1 MDQRLLQMQMR
12 KNFSSVLRQLEKNP
26 NNAEIAAAICKIQTH
41 IKDLNESLGTLKTSR
56 KKMTSATVALLT
68 SCKLKLQH
76 LQKSGGTMQN
86 EISTS
91 SSPIIDN
98 VIQADSINKRIR
110 WTDLES
116 AFQKRM
122 TTGMFV
128 NIIHKNLNSFFKDV
142 KILLIIRLHNLLK
155 EKSAIKLNT
164 ILACNF
170 EIVKE
175 GEIMIE
181 TKYFTVGCMK
191 ILQLTDLDELRVPFV
206 VYADLES
213 ILEKV
218 TDTSNDLIKKK
229 FQQKHIPSSIAYYTK
244 CSYDEK
250 LSTFKLERSKNCI
263 EWFINELQELAHNVD
278 NILDDIKP
286 MNLTF
291 DEELEFSASTK
302 CHICTKK
309 FTPEDIK
316 VRDHCHF
323 TGAYRGAA
331 HVGCNLNYQ
340 ESCTI
345 AVVFHGL
352 SNYDSHFLIKQL
364 KKQFPGTINLLA
376 LNKES
381 YISFTK
387 HVKGTR
393 IRFRFIDSYK
403 FMASSISTLANELED
418 KDKSISLSFCNNL
431 EEFKLI
437 TKKRIF
443 PYDYID
449 SWEKFNEEQ
458 LPSKLDFYSQLN
470 EEHISEIDY
479 NHACK
484 DWKKFNIK
492 NLDPDHYF
500 TLPGL
505 SFNAMLKYTEIELEL
520 ITDAD
525 KLLFIE
531 GGFRGGLSQCSHRH
545 VIANNKYMSEYNPNI
560 EDSYLM
566 YFDVNNLYGFAIA
579 STLPVSDFQWEE
591 NFDINKL
598 NSIEDNSE
606 WGYILE
612 VDLDYPVNLHNEH
625 KDLPLAPERRIPPLS
640 TRMKIRKLYRVL
652 KFKQRAWLKPYIDLN
667 TELRTKATSLFAKN
681 LFKSLINICF
691 GKMLES
697 TRSQRII
704 KLVSRYGGRGRARAL
719 ISKPNFHSALIIDDL
734 VIIEMKRLSILLN
747 KPIYGDKVKFA
758 YMDTDSAILHI
769 CTPDIYEF
777 IRKECDNFDT
787 SDYPID
793 NRYNIPQKNK
803 KVPGI
808 MKDECNG
815 EIMKEFIGL
824 RSKAYSF
831 LVENESCD
839 NNVKLH
845 KKAKGKAKFNKVR
858 KASSL

>member
-1 MDQRLLQMQMR
+1 MVMPTEQNNILKF
-12 KNFSSVLRQLEKNP
+12 KNY
-26 NNAEIAAAICKIQTH
+26 
-41 IKDLNESLGTLKTSR
+41 
-56 KKMTSATVALLT
+56 
-68 SCKLKLQH
+68 
-76 LQKSGGTMQN
+76 
-86 EISTS
+86 
-91 SSPIIDN
+91 
-98 VIQADSINKRIR
+98 
-110 WTDLES
+110 
-116 AFQKRM
+116 
-122 TTGMFV
+122 
-128 NIIHKNLNSFFKDV
+128 
-142 KILLIIRLHNLLK
+142 
-155 EKSAIKLNT
+155 
-164 ILACNF
+164 
-170 EIVKE
+170 
-175 GEIMIE
+175 
-181 TKYFTVGCMK
+181 KY
-191 ILQLTDLDELRVPFV
+191 QLRVPFV

-263 EWFINELQELAHNVD
+263 EWFIKELQELAHNVD

-291 DEELEFSASTK
+291 DEQLEFSASTK

-309 FTPEDIK
+309 FTPDDIK
-316 VRDHCHF
+316 VRDHCHV

-364 KKQFPGTINLLA
+364 KKQFPGTIDLLA

-437 TKKRIF
+437 TKKGIF

-449 SWEKFNEEQ
+449 SWEKFNEKQ
-458 LPSKLDFYSQLN
+458 LPSKLEFYSQLN

-479 NHACK
+479 NHACNV
-484 DWKKFNIK
+484 WEKFHIK
-492 NLDPDHYF
+492 NLGEYSDLYLRTDVLLLADIFENFRYFCLKTYELDPAHYF

-531 GGFRGGLSQCSHRH
+531 GGIRGGLSQCSHRH
-545 VIANNKYMSEYNPNI
+545 VIANNKYMNEYNPNI

-566 YFDVNNLYGFAIA
+566 YFDVNNLYGFAMA

-640 TRMKIRKLYRVL
+640 TSKCPKLLATLYNKEKYIIHYKNLKQYVSLGMKIRKLYRVL
-652 KFKQRAWLKPYIDLN
+652 NFKQRAWLKPYIDLN

-704 KLVSRYGGRGRARAL
+704 KLVSRYGGRGGARAL

-734 VIIEMKRLSILLN
+734 VIIEMKRLSILFN
-747 KPIYGDKVKFA
+747 KPIYGGFCILDISKTVIYDFYYNYIKKIFQDKVEFV

-769 CTPDIYEF
+769 FTPDIYEF

-815 EIMKEFIGL
+815 KIMKEFIGL

-845 KKAKGKAKFNKVR
+845 KKAKGVKKSSMKTITFEDYKNCVENHAKISRKQNLIRSEKHQVYTITTEKIALSWDDDKRELIENKNYTLPWGYAQELR
-858 KASSL
+858 DI

>member
-1 MDQRLLQMQMR
+1 
-12 KNFSSVLRQLEKNP
+12 
-26 NNAEIAAAICKIQTH
+26 
-41 IKDLNESLGTLKTSR
+41 
-56 KKMTSATVALLT
+56 
-68 SCKLKLQH
+68 
-76 LQKSGGTMQN
+76 
-86 EISTS
+86 
-91 SSPIIDN
+91 
-98 VIQADSINKRIR
+98 
-110 WTDLES
+110 
-116 AFQKRM
+116 M
-122 TTGMFV
+122 TTGMF
-128 NIIHKNLNSFFKDV
+128 
-142 KILLIIRLHNLLK
+142 

-175 GEIMIE
+175 EEIMIE
-181 TKYFTVGCMK
+181 TKYFTDGCME
-191 ILQLTDLDELRVPFV
+191 ILQSTDLDEVLTKNFEKLKTDIEEKEMEGSGWTLHEIMHLEININDYIPLRGGLSTFIEMPTWIQSTRSV
-206 VYADLES
+206 VNVKNYDDNYCFIWSVLAAIYKLE
-213 ILEKV
+213 
-218 TDTSNDLIKKK
+218 TNPQRK

-291 DEELEFSASTK
+291 DEQLEFSASTK

-309 FTPEDIK
+309 FTPDDIK

-364 KKQFPGTINLLA
+364 KKQFPGTIDLLA

-393 IRFRFIDSYK
+393 IRFRFIDSYN

-437 TKKRIF
+437 TKKGIF

-479 NHACK
+479 NHACNV
-484 DWKKFNIK
+484 WEKFHIK
-492 NLDPDHYF
+492 NLGEYSDLYLRTDVLLLADIFENFRYFCLKTYELDPAHYF
-500 TLPGL
+500 TLPRL

-525 KLLFIE
+525 ELLFIE
-531 GGFRGGLSQCSHRH
+531 GGIRGGLSQCSHRH
-545 VIANNKYMSEYNPNI
+545 VIANNKYINEYNPNI

-566 YFDVNNLYGFAIA
+566 YFDVNNLYGFAMA

-612 VDLDYPVNLHNEH
+612 VDLDYPVSLHNEH

-704 KLVSRYGGRGRARAL
+704 KLVSSYGGRGGARAL

-734 VIIEMKRLSILLN
+734 VIIEMKRLN
-747 KPIYGDKVKFA
+747 KVKFV

-769 CTPDIYEF
+769 FTPDIYEF

-815 EIMKEFIGL
+815 KIMKEFIGL

-845 KKAKGKAKFNKVR
+845 KKAKGVKKSSMKTITFEDYKNCVENHAKISRKQNLIRSEKHQVYTITTEKIALSWDDDKRELIKNKNYTLPWGYAQELR
-858 KASSL
+858 DI